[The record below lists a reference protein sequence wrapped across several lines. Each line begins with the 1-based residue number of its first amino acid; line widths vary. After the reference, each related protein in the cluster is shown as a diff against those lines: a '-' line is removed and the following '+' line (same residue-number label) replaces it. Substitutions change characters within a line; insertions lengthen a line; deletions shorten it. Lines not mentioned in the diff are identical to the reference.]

1 MKLSYYYNVCIG
13 IAVILYISLMV
24 IKEIFASTVLVTL
37 INILLKKYDMTN
49 LILVTQYDY
58 IHFSDSK
65 TEVSTLKSE

>member
-58 IHFSDSK
+58 IHFYR
-65 TEVSTLKSE
+65 LF